1 VYMSRTTVLSPAAL
15 TIGQKVSLFTSVTC
29 PTVTVGPAVS
39 KLDLTLK
46 FLLKLKL
53 VVLVL
58 KLRFTLGMFM
68 LPKPD
73 PSEGLKEEPLS
84 MEGDATHLGLGE
96 TQTFRAIGACW
107 EFQWQRGKNSSHI

>member
-1 VYMSRTTVLSPAAL
+1 MSRTTVLSPAAL